1 MKKIIRY
8 LLLLILMIV
17 VVRVYVYF
25 LTKTNYQDMNNYEI
39 TVQTPEIVV
48 TESKVAKNKGYI
60 KGNITNNS
68 SEMIKNLK
76 VKFEFYNE
84 NEKLV
89 VKVDENSDVKWIDI
103 DKIFEV
109 INEEHMKDI
118 YKKLIEKSKMY

>member
-8 LLLLILMIV
+8 LLLLTLMIV

-39 TVQTPEIVV
+39 TVQTPEIFV

-89 VKVDENSDVKWIDI
+89 GIEYRNEDVLNASETIKFDI
-103 DKIFEV
+103 GYNYKNVEKIKISTV
-109 INEEHMKDI
+109 TEE
-118 YKKLIEKSKMY
+118 

>member
-1 MKKIIRY
+1 MR
-8 LLLLILMIV
+8 
-17 VVRVYVYF
+17 
-25 LTKTNYQDMNNYEI
+25 DMRD
-39 TVQTPEIVV
+39 
-48 TESKVAKNKGYI
+48 
-60 KGNITNNS
+60 
-68 SEMIKNLK
+68 
-76 VKFEFYNE
+76 E

>member
-17 VVRVYVYF
+17 VVRFYVYF

-89 VKVDENSDVKWIDI
+89 GIEYRNEDVLNASETIKFDI
-103 DKIFEV
+103 GYNYKNVEKIKISTVTE
-109 INEEHMKDI
+109 
-118 YKKLIEKSKMY
+118 

>member
-17 VVRVYVYF
+17 VVRFYVYF

-89 VKVDENSDVKWIDI
+89 GIEYRNEDVLNASETIKFDI
-103 DKIFEV
+103 GYNYKNVEKIKISTV
-109 INEEHMKDI
+109 TEE
-118 YKKLIEKSKMY
+118 

>member
-8 LLLLILMIV
+8 FLLLILMIV

-39 TVQTPEIVV
+39 TVQTPEISV

-68 SEMIKNLK
+68 AEMIKNLK

-84 NEKLV
+84 
-89 VKVDENSDVKWIDI
+89 D
-103 DKIFEV
+103 DKIVGIEYR
-109 INEEHMKDI
+109 EEDI
-118 YKKLIEKSKMY
+118 LNASETIKFDIGYNYKNIEKIKISTVTEE

>member
-1 MKKIIRY
+1 MLSVAY
-8 LLLLILMIV
+8 LLEA
-17 VVRVYVYF
+17 
-25 LTKTNYQDMNNYEI
+25 D
-39 TVQTPEIVV
+39 
-48 TESKVAKNKGYI
+48 
-60 KGNITNNS
+60 
-68 SEMIKNLK
+68 
-76 VKFEFYNE
+76 E

>member
-39 TVQTPEIVV
+39 TVQTPEIAV

-89 VKVDENSDVKWIDI
+89 GIEYRNEDVLNASETIKFDI
-103 DKIFEV
+103 GYNYKNVEKIKISTV
-109 INEEHMKDI
+109 TEE
-118 YKKLIEKSKMY
+118 

>member
-1 MKKIIRY
+1 MKKIIKY

-39 TVQTPEIVV
+39 TVQTPEISV
-48 TESKVAKNKGYI
+48 TESKVARNKGYI

-68 SEMIKNLK
+68 AEMIKNLK

-84 NEKLV
+84 NDKLV
-89 VKVDENSDVKWIDI
+89 GIEYRDEDI
-103 DKIFEV
+103 LNASETIKFDIGYNYKNVEKIKISTV
-109 INEEHMKDI
+109 TEE
-118 YKKLIEKSKMY
+118 

>member
-39 TVQTPEIVV
+39 TVQTPEISV

-68 SEMIKNLK
+68 AEMIKNLK

-84 NEKLV
+84 NDKLV
-89 VKVDENSDVKWIDI
+89 GIEYRDEDI
-103 DKIFEV
+103 LNASETIKFDIGYNYKNVEKIKISTV
-109 INEEHMKDI
+109 TEE
-118 YKKLIEKSKMY
+118 

>member
-17 VVRVYVYF
+17 VVRAYVYF

-48 TESKVAKNKGYI
+48 TESKAAKNKGYI

-89 VKVDENSDVKWIDI
+89 GIEYRNEDVLNASETIKFDI
-103 DKIFEV
+103 GYNYKNVEKIKISTV
-109 INEEHMKDI
+109 TEE
-118 YKKLIEKSKMY
+118 

>member
-8 LLLLILMIV
+8 LLLLILMMV

-48 TESKVAKNKGYI
+48 TESKVAKNKGVI

-76 VKFEFYNE
+76 VKFEFYND
-84 NEKLV
+84 NDKLV
-89 VKVDENSDVKWIDI
+89 GIEYRDEEIFNASETIKFDI
-103 DKIFEV
+103 SYKYKNVEKIKISTV
-109 INEEHMKDI
+109 TEE
-118 YKKLIEKSKMY
+118 

>member
-8 LLLLILMIV
+8 LLWLILMIV

-48 TESKVAKNKGYI
+48 TESKAAKNKGYI

-76 VKFEFYNE
+76 VKFEFDNE

-89 VKVDENSDVKWIDI
+89 GIEYRNEDVLNASETIKFDI
-103 DKIFEV
+103 GYNYKNVEKIKISTV
-109 INEEHMKDI
+109 TEE
-118 YKKLIEKSKMY
+118 

>member
-48 TESKVAKNKGYI
+48 TESRVAKNKGYI

-76 VKFEFYNE
+76 VKFEFYNK

-89 VKVDENSDVKWIDI
+89 GIEYRNEDVLNASETIKFDI
-103 DKIFEV
+103 GYNYKNVEKIKISTV
-109 INEEHMKDI
+109 TEE
-118 YKKLIEKSKMY
+118 

>member
-39 TVQTPEIVV
+39 TVQTPEISV
-48 TESKVAKNKGYI
+48 TESKVARNKGYI

-68 SEMIKNLK
+68 AEMIKNLK

-84 NEKLV
+84 NDKLV
-89 VKVDENSDVKWIDI
+89 GIEYRDEDI
-103 DKIFEV
+103 LNASETIKFDIGYNYKNVEKIKISTV
-109 INEEHMKDI
+109 TEE
-118 YKKLIEKSKMY
+118 

>member
-76 VKFEFYNE
+76 VKFGFGHGN
-84 NEKLV
+84 
-89 VKVDENSDVKWIDI
+89 
-103 DKIFEV
+103 
-109 INEEHMKDI
+109 
-118 YKKLIEKSKMY
+118 

>member
-8 LLLLILMIV
+8 LLLLTLMIV

-39 TVQTPEIVV
+39 TVQTPEIFV
-48 TESKVAKNKGYI
+48 TESKIAKNKGYI

-89 VKVDENSDVKWIDI
+89 GIEYRNEDVLNASETIKFDI
-103 DKIFEV
+103 GYNYKNVEKIKISTV
-109 INEEHMKDI
+109 TEE
-118 YKKLIEKSKMY
+118 

>member
-8 LLLLILMIV
+8 LLLLTLMIV

-89 VKVDENSDVKWIDI
+89 GIEYRNEDVLNASETIKFDI
-103 DKIFEV
+103 GYNYKNVEKIKISTVTE
-109 INEEHMKDI
+109 
-118 YKKLIEKSKMY
+118 

>member
-39 TVQTPEIVV
+39 TVQTPELFV

-76 VKFEFYNE
+76 VKFEFYNK

-89 VKVDENSDVKWIDI
+89 GIEYRNEDVLNASETIKFDI
-103 DKIFEV
+103 GYNYKNVEKIKISTV
-109 INEEHMKDI
+109 TEE
-118 YKKLIEKSKMY
+118 

>member
-39 TVQTPEIVV
+39 TVQTPEISV
-48 TESKVAKNKGYI
+48 TESKVARNKGYI
-60 KGNITNNS
+60 KVNITNNS
-68 SEMIKNLK
+68 AEMIKNLK

-84 NEKLV
+84 NDKLV
-89 VKVDENSDVKWIDI
+89 GIEYRDEDI
-103 DKIFEV
+103 LNASETIKFDIGYNYKNVEKIKISTV
-109 INEEHMKDI
+109 TEE
-118 YKKLIEKSKMY
+118 

>member
-39 TVQTPEIVV
+39 TVQTPEIFV

-76 VKFEFYNE
+76 VKFEFYNK

-89 VKVDENSDVKWIDI
+89 GIEYRNEDVLNASETIKFDI
-103 DKIFEV
+103 GYNYKNVEKIKISTV
-109 INEEHMKDI
+109 TEE
-118 YKKLIEKSKMY
+118 

>member
-84 NEKLV
+84 NENLV
-89 VKVDENSDVKWIDI
+89 GIEYRNEDVLNASETIKFDI
-103 DKIFEV
+103 GYNYKNVEKIKISTV
-109 INEEHMKDI
+109 TEE
-118 YKKLIEKSKMY
+118 

>member
-48 TESKVAKNKGYI
+48 TESKAAKNKGYI

-89 VKVDENSDVKWIDI
+89 GIEYRNEDVLNASETIKFDI
-103 DKIFEV
+103 EYNYKNVEKIKMSTV
-109 INEEHMKDI
+109 TEE
-118 YKKLIEKSKMY
+118 

>member
-8 LLLLILMIV
+8 LLLLIHMIV

-39 TVQTPEIVV
+39 TVQTPEISV
-48 TESKVAKNKGYI
+48 TESKVARNKGYI

-68 SEMIKNLK
+68 AEMIKNLK

-84 NEKLV
+84 NDKLV
-89 VKVDENSDVKWIDI
+89 GIEYRDEDI
-103 DKIFEV
+103 LNASETIKFDIGYNYKNVEKIKISTV
-109 INEEHMKDI
+109 TEE
-118 YKKLIEKSKMY
+118 

>member
-17 VVRVYVYF
+17 VVRIYVYF

-39 TVQTPEIVV
+39 TVQTPEIFV

-76 VKFEFYNE
+76 VKFEFYNK

-89 VKVDENSDVKWIDI
+89 GIEYRNEDVLNASETIKFDI
-103 DKIFEV
+103 GYNYKNVEKIKISTV
-109 INEEHMKDI
+109 TEE
-118 YKKLIEKSKMY
+118 

>member
-17 VVRVYVYF
+17 VVRAYVYF

-39 TVQTPEIVV
+39 TVQTPEIFV

-89 VKVDENSDVKWIDI
+89 GIEYRNEDVLNASETIKFDI
-103 DKIFEV
+103 SYNYKNVEKIKISTV
-109 INEEHMKDI
+109 TEE
-118 YKKLIEKSKMY
+118 